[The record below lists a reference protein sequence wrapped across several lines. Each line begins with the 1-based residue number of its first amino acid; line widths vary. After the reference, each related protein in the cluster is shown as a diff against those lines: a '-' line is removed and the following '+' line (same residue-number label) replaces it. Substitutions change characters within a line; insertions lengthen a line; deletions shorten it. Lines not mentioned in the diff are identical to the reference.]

1 MRDED
6 GLFLFTDGLVES
18 EDESGEPFG
27 MARLEALLKVQR
39 TRDLGALLAQVDAA
53 VREHRGPAEAA
64 DDATMV
70 ALRFSGG
77 SVAGP
82 AA

>member
-6 GLFLFTDGLVES
+6 ALFLFTDGLVES
-18 EDESGEPFG
+18 EDEGGEPFG

-39 TRDLGALLAQVDAA
+39 GRELGALLAQVDAA
-53 VREHRGPAEAA
+53 VREHRGPAEPA

-70 ALRFSGG
+70 ALRFSGDARAG
-77 SVAGP
+77 SCA
-82 AA
+82 

>member
-1 MRDED
+1 
-6 GLFLFTDGLVES
+6 
-18 EDESGEPFG
+18 
-27 MARLEALLKVQR
+27 
-39 TRDLGALLAQVDAA
+39 VDAA

-70 ALRFSGG
+70 ALRFSG